1 MTPAP
6 PPRTPFTPVALA
18 YLGFVL
24 AGLSV
29 GVAGVLLPSQIDDY
43 GVDKA
48 TIGITFFT
56 HSAGFILAG
65 ATTGALIQR
74 WGTRA
79 TLVLGGGAFALAGF
93 YLATRP
99 PFIALL
105 AVQVLVGF
113 GIGLLESV
121 LNAYLAGLRNATTL
135 LNRLHAFFGVG
146 ALIGPLVATRMLR
159 VATWPTVWLVLAL
172 VTVPLVVGF
181 GLAYPRR
188 EPPVAAGTDGRS
200 PAAPRSGGLLA
211 STLRERG
218 VLLGALLLTVYVGL
232 EIGMGNW
239 AFTYLVEE
247 REQADLLAGY
257 AVSGYWLGLTLGRFL
272 ISPAANRTGLTPV
285 GMTYGCLGGV
295 SLAAAVTWLVPSAA
309 AASAGLVLL
318 GFFLGPIF
326 PTAMAVVPRLTSPR
340 LVPTAI
346 GVMNAGSV
354 VGGAALPWLAGATAQ
369 GVGLWTLPP
378 FTLLLALAQIAIWW
392 RMARRM
398 RPEPDPEPGP
408 DQAPDQAPAPA
419 PAPPRG

>member
-74 WGTRA
+74 WGIRA

-121 LNAYLAGLRNATTL
+121 LNAYLL
-135 LNRLHAFFGVG
+135 FGCG
-146 ALIGPLVATRMLR
+146 TR
-159 VATWPTVWLVLAL
+159 
-172 VTVPLVVGF
+172 
-181 GLAYPRR
+181 
-188 EPPVAAGTDGRS
+188 PPCSTACTRS
-200 PAAPRSGGLLA
+200 SAWAP
-211 STLRERG
+211 
-218 VLLGALLLTVYVGL
+218 
-232 EIGMGNW
+232 
-239 AFTYLVEE
+239 
-247 REQADLLAGY
+247 
-257 AVSGYWLGLTLGRFL
+257 
-272 ISPAANRTGLTPV
+272 
-285 GMTYGCLGGV
+285 
-295 SLAAAVTWLVPSAA
+295 
-309 AASAGLVLL
+309 
-318 GFFLGPIF
+318 
-326 PTAMAVVPRLTSPR
+326 
-340 LVPTAI
+340 
-346 GVMNAGSV
+346 
-354 VGGAALPWLAGATAQ
+354 
-369 GVGLWTLPP
+369 
-378 FTLLLALAQIAIWW
+378 
-392 RMARRM
+392 
-398 RPEPDPEPGP
+398 
-408 DQAPDQAPAPA
+408 
-419 PAPPRG
+419 